1 MAKLPTEAEMYEA
14 VTRSDREYDGVF
26 VVAVKTTKIFC
37 RPTCPARTPLRQ
49 NVEFFAGPREAL
61 YAGYRPCKRC
71 RPLEPAGK
79 SPEWVRSAISLVESR
94 PHERVRDSDLRRIEV
109 SPERIR
115 RYFQSNF
122 GMTFHAYARGRRLGE
137 ALARIRDGRD
147 VIEVAMDS
155 GFESTSG
162 FREAFHRAFGAA
174 PSRAGGLRPLAI
186 KWIETPLGSMI
197 AAADAE
203 RLYLLE
209 FSDRRMLAHQI
220 DRLRRIL
227 ACDFVPGTNEI
238 LEGLERE
245 LSQYFQGELRRFAT
259 PIALTGTE
267 FQVGVWRQ
275 LLQIPYGETLSY
287 SDLGRKLGVEEGAR
301 AIGRANG
308 DNRIAILIPCHRV
321 IRADGTLCG
330 YGGGLWRKQRL
341 LELESGQISL
351 L

>member
-1 MAKLPTEAEMYEA
+1 MAKLPSEAEMYEA
-14 VTRSDREYDGVF
+14 VANSDRDYDGVF
-26 VVAVKTTKIFC
+26 VVAVKTTKVFC
-37 RPTCPARTPLRQ
+37 RPTCPARTPLRH

-79 SPEWVRSAISLVESR
+79 SPQWVRNAISLVESR
-94 PHERVRDSDLRRIEV
+94 PHERIRDADLRRIEV
-109 SPERIR
+109 SPDRMR

-137 ALARIRDGRD
+137 ALARIREGKD

-174 PSRAGGLRPLAI
+174 PSRAGSLRALAI

-197 AAADAE
+197 AAADSE
-203 RLYLLE
+203 HLYLLE
-209 FSDRRMLAHQI
+209 FSDRRMLPVQI
-220 DRLRRIL
+220 DRLRRSL

-238 LEGLERE
+238 LEGLEKE
-245 LSQYFQGELRRFAT
+245 LSQYFEGELRSFST
-259 PIALTGTE
+259 PISLKGTE
-267 FQVGVWRQ
+267 FQVKVWHQ
-275 LLQIPYGETLSY
+275 LLEIPYGETLSY
-287 SDLGRKLGVEEGAR
+287 SDLGRKIGVEEAPR

-341 LELESGQISL
+341 LELEAGQSPL